1 MKDPWIK
8 SFQDRLGDYE
18 LDIPVPSAYRKRRI
32 WPLFLTA
39 GAAAAAAALL
49 LLLPARTTDPASQ
62 SPLRLPGERQ
72 TALLAEATPQPLQ
85 LATLSR
91 RQASGRVNVTPAVSA
106 TDEPGVV
113 EEVPVAEAEN
123 TVTETPETTV
133 REEAPKEETTTGQ
146 EWWKTEDPTVRR
158 TTGAFSTQIHV
169 GNAFSSLAAGDDT
182 PDPSGISQINQAE
195 EALWLQNAYAK
206 SNVGM
211 RGDVREIHWRY
222 RLPVKAGVSLRY
234 QITPVLGVESGLEYS
249 YHLAEATEQTARFH
263 YVGIPVK
270 VSARL
275 AQWGRLQVYTALG
288 EETEWLIAGQIET
301 HEPGIERFTTRVDQ
315 HPLQFSLTGAAGLD
329 YTLTP
334 GFSLYVEP
342 GLAWHSKMKGD
353 LPSYYREHP
362 YAFDLRAGLR
372 FTL

>member
-8 SFQDRLGDYE
+8 TFQDRLGDYE
-18 LDIPVPSAYRKRRI
+18 LDIPVPPAYRKRRI
-32 WPLFLTA
+32 WPIFLAA
-39 GAAAAAAALL
+39 GAAAAAALI
-49 LLLPARTTDPASQ
+49 LLLPARTAVPAPQ
-62 SPLRLPGERQ
+62 SPLRLPAERE
-72 TALLAEATPQPLQ
+72 TSLLAEATPRPLQ
-85 LATLSR
+85 LPAISR
-91 RQASGRVNVTPAVSA
+91 RQAPASAGITRATSSTEVSA
-106 TDEPGVV
+106 IT
-113 EEVPVAEAEN
+113 EEAPVAQTEDS
-123 TVTETPETTV
+123 VTETPEATV

-169 GNAFSSLAAGDDT
+169 GNAFSSLTAGDDT
-182 PDPSGISQINQAE
+182 PDPMGMQWSDAVE
-195 EALWLQNAYAK
+195 EVKWLRNAYVN
-206 SNVGM
+206 SNAGM
-211 RGDVREIHWRY
+211 RGDVREIRWRY

-249 YHLAEATEQTARFH
+249 YHLAEATERTARLH

-270 VSARL
+270 ISARL
-275 AQWGRLQVYTALG
+275 AQWGRLQVYTSLG
-288 EETEWLIAGQIET
+288 EETECLVAGQIET
-301 HEPGIERFTTRVDQ
+301 HEPGLDRFTTRVDR
-315 HPLQFSLTGAAGLD
+315 HPFQFSLMGAAGLD

-342 GLAWHSKMKGD
+342 GLAWHAKMKGD